1 MQCEAKEAVHSV
13 SIANRKVHRTARFGL
28 DETIIF
34 STRNQEGGLVAVEFV
49 IIFPVLLLLILGIV
63 QFGRY
68 YNATITVTH
77 SAREAVRTV
86 ALCPSVSCGAAT
98 QTAASTA
105 ASPLAGGVTVPVIA
119 NCPASG
125 VGNASVTVRN
135 SFSWD
140 PLFSFSVPGLPSTIS
155 RSAVM
160 RCGG

>member
-1 MQCEAKEAVHSV
+1 MKAVNSV
-13 SIANRKVHRTARFGL
+13 RIPNRNVNQTARIGPYAPTTL
-28 DETIIF
+28 SVRT
-34 STRNQEGGLVAVEFV
+34 NEGGLVAVEFV

-68 YNATITVTH
+68 YNATITITH
-77 SAREAVRTV
+77 AAREAVRTV
-86 ALCPSVSCGAAT
+86 ALCPSVSCSALA

-105 ASPLAGGVTVPVIA
+105 ASPLAGGVTVPVIT

-125 VGNASVTVRN
+125 VGNASVTVQN